1 MARMTGGSA
10 PSAPGSRNPTQTLSH
25 GRKSPPSPPA
35 WILLRNFFPN
45 NTPPAPPHRSYSW
58 PVGEGESSPDS
69 CPPPV
74 LQIQATASFS
84 LAIDR
89 ATGGSNF

>member
-45 NTPPAPPHRSYSW
+45 NTPPRPTPQKLFLACGGGR
-58 PVGEGESSPDS
+58 E
-69 CPPPV
+69 
-74 LQIQATASFS
+74 FS
-84 LAIDR
+84 
-89 ATGGSNF
+89 

>member
-45 NTPPAPPHRSYSW
+45 NTPPPPHPTEAIPGLWGRARVLLTPALHRSCKYR
-58 PVGEGESSPDS
+58 PLLPSPL
-69 CPPPV
+69 P
-74 LQIQATASFS
+74 
-84 LAIDR
+84 
-89 ATGGSNF
+89 